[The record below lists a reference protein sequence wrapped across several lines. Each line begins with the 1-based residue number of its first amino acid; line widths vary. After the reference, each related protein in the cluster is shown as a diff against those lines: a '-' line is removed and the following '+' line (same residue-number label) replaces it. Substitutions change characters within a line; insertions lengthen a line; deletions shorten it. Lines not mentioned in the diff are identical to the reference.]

1 MAGPGR
7 SDRATGGRVHYDTIV
22 VGAGAAGAILA
33 SRLTEDPY
41 RSVLLLEA
49 GPDFPDLDQLPDE
62 IRYGYGRD
70 RNIWARAFGRDTR
83 FGWGYTARATDAV
96 QSLFIP
102 RGKIVGGSSAVN
114 AQIFLRGVPEDY
126 DSWAALGNDR
136 WSFQEVLPY
145 FLKNEADPDF
155 DNAYHGADGPI
166 RVRRFKKEELGAEH
180 RAFYEA
186 CRAAGY
192 PDYPDYNAP
201 DGSGVGP
208 VPLNNPDGIRWST
221 AIGYLAAARDRPNL
235 TIRPHSQVHKVL
247 VEDGR
252 AVGVR
257 TGSAGEELDFRADEV
272 VLSGGAIGSPH
283 VLLLSGIGP
292 ARHLEEAGVEVVL
305 DLPGVGQ
312 NLRDHPQ
319 VPVTLKAKDEYLT
332 DGLEPRLQIG
342 LRYTAS
348 GSDLRND
355 MLILV
360 ASFATE
366 EGNYVSS
373 DSRPIGFYVQALLY
387 LADGSG
393 TIGLV
398 SADPLVQPFLDYNYL
413 TEESDRRRLREAVR
427 IAVGLSEL
435 GPLAELVEE
444 RIGPE
449 DADLASDA
457 ALDRWMDRK
466 VATSH
471 HVSSTC
477 KMGPSSDP
485 MAVVDQYGRVRGV
498 DGLRVADASIMPD
511 CVRANTNVTCMVIGE
526 RIADFMR
533 EGL

>member
-1 MAGPGR
+1 M
-7 SDRATGGRVHYDTIV
+7 HYDTII

-33 SRLTEDPY
+33 SRLTEDPD

-62 IRYGYGRD
+62 IRYGYGRG
-70 RNIWARAFGRDTR
+70 RNIWARAFGPDTR
-83 FGWGYTARATDAV
+83 FGWGYTARATDALP
-96 QSLFIP
+96 SLFIP

-114 AQIFLRGVPEDY
+114 AQVFLRGVPEDY

-136 WSFQEVLPY
+136 WSYQELLPY
-145 FLKNEADPDF
+145 FLKNESDPDF
-155 DNAYHGADGPI
+155 DDAYHGADGPI
-166 RVRRFKKEELGAEH
+166 RVRRFREDELGAEH

-192 PDYPDYNAP
+192 RDYPDYNAP

-221 AIGYLAAARDRPNL
+221 AIGYLASVRDRPNL
-235 TIRPHSQVHKVL
+235 TILPDSQVQRVL
-247 VEDGR
+247 VEGGR
-252 AVGVR
+252 AVGVQAVK
-257 TGSAGEELDFRADEV
+257 SGEALEFRAAEV

-283 VLLLSGIGP
+283 VLMLSGIGP
-292 ARHLEEAGVEVVL
+292 AGHLEETGVQVVH

-319 VPVTLKAKDEYLT
+319 VSVTLRAKDEFLT
-332 DGLEPRLQIG
+332 DGLEPKLQTG

-355 MLILV
+355 MLLLV

-366 EGNYVSS
+366 RGYYFPSE
-373 DSRPIGFYVQALLY
+373 SRPIGFYVQALLY
-387 LADGSG
+387 LAAGSG
-393 TIGLV
+393 SIGLT
-398 SADPLVQPFLDYNYL
+398 STDPLVQPFLDYNYL
-413 TEESDRRRLREAVR
+413 TEESDRRRLREGVR
-427 IAVGLSEL
+427 VAVGLSEQDS
-435 GPLAELVEE
+435 LAELIEE
-444 RIGPE
+444 RIAPG

-457 ALDRWMDRK
+457 SLDRWMSMT
-466 VATSH
+466 VGTSH

-485 MAVVDQYGRVRGV
+485 MAVVDQYGRVHGF